1 MGDEGMMR
9 IGRRCFVGN
18 LAWSTSWQ
26 DLKDV
31 FKEAGTVVYANVV
44 RDGNGQGKGVVFYFV
59 VLALEGDKGGYERR
73 ENCLHSTFEVIYTY
87 LGCR

>member
-1 MGDEGMMR
+1 MHISLPLTCGVSCVARMGDEGMMR

-44 RDGNGQGKGVVFYFV
+44 RDGNGQGKGVVFFCC
-59 VLALEGDKGGYERR
+59 ACIRR
-73 ENCLHSTFEVIYTY
+73 
-87 LGCR
+87 